1 MPFRF
6 YFLLLFFSFL
16 LLFYPGENPYLKIFA
31 FNADHFIQETET
43 QPIQIKPIPITN
55 NAFPPIVT
63 AEGVYV
69 VELDSFSTL
78 YEKNS
83 RTKFFPAST
92 TKIITALVAVDLYKP
107 ERIIT
112 VNQASIEGQIMNLV
126 PNERITAENLLYGI
140 LVHSGNDAAYA
151 LANEHGFDDF
161 IKMMNIKAM
170 EIGMKDSHFKN
181 PAGLDDFE
189 QMTTPFDLALAGR
202 ELLQDPY
209 LRKMVSTKEI
219 IISDVDYRQF
229 HTLTNVNKLLGEV
242 QGLGGL
248 KTGYTEL
255 AGENLVSFY
264 RKDNH
269 DYIIVIMK
277 SQDRFLDTRS
287 IVDWID
293 TNVSYTTPQL

>member
-6 YFLLLFFSFL
+6 YFFLLFFFFL
-16 LLFYPGENPYLKIFA
+16 FLFYPGEHPYLKIFA
-31 FNADHFIQETET
+31 FNSQTFIQETAI
-43 QPIQIKPIPITN
+43 QPIKIQPIPITN
-55 NAFPPIVT
+55 NAPPPFVT

-83 RTKFFPAST
+83 QTKFFPAST
-92 TKIITALVAVDLYKP
+92 TKIITALVAADLYQPDK
-107 ERIIT
+107 IIT
-112 VNQASIEGQIMNLV
+112 INQASVEGQIMNLV

-151 LANEHGFDDF
+151 LANEHGFNNF
-161 IKMMNIKAM
+161 IQMMNEKAL
-170 EIGMKDSHFKN
+170 EIGMKNSHFKN
-181 PAGLDDFE
+181 PAGLDDME

-202 ELLQDPY
+202 ELLQNPY

-269 DYIIVIMK
+269 DYIIVILK
-277 SQDRFLDTRS
+277 SQDRFLDTRT
-287 IVDWID
+287 IVTWID
-293 TNVSYTTPQL
+293 SNVQYISPSL